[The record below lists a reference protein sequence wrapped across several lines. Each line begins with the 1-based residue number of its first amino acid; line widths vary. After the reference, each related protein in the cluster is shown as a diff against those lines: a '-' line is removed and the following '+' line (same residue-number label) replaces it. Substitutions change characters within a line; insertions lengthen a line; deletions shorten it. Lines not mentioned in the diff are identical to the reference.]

1 MNSFVFLFYFLKQFL
16 HQVLL
21 IHMREFIFAFFQ
33 KVTLSGNKNKK
44 NTARTMKSLT
54 TRWNYSDSFWTRS
67 QVLFQYM

>member
-54 TRWNYSDSFWTRS
+54 TR
-67 QVLFQYM
+67 